1 MDRSLRMLLG
11 LLLAVVLLAA
21 CGQAAG
27 TGSTGG
33 SATQAP
39 QATAAAEQPTA
50 MVEQPTAMAEQPT
63 ARAAQPTAMA
73 EQPTAMA
80 EQPTAMAEQPTAMA
94 EHPTSGATGTSG
106 DLLDTVKKRGKL
118 IISTDANYKPQSFK
132 NPDGTFEGFDVDVG
146 REIAK
151 RLGVEAEF
159 LDINFDI
166 ITAGNWNGRWDLN
179 AGSMT
184 ITADRQKVLYFSTP
198 YYYTPASFVVH
209 KDSKAT
215 SIDDLKGKNV
225 GVGAATTYQDYLQG
239 KLSLT
244 NEQVLRPP
252 PDGAQAKIYDT
263 DQAALTD
270 LALGDG
276 VRVDAVLTALPT
288 AQDAIKS
295 GQPLK
300 ILGDPVYYED
310 LGIAIDK
317 QSPQDSK
324 SLADAVSKIIDDM
337 HADGT
342 LTNLSNKYYGVDLT
356 TKK

>member
-1 MDRSLRMLLG
+1 MDRSIRRLLG
-11 LLLAVVLLAA
+11 VLLAVVLLLTA
-21 CGQAAG
+21 CGQGG
-27 TGSTGG
+27 TAST
-33 SATQAP
+33 STQVP
-39 QATAAAEQPTA
+39 QPS
-50 MVEQPTAMAEQPT
+50 AMAEQPS
-63 ARAAQPTAMA
+63 AMA

-80 EQPTAMAEQPTAMA
+80 EQPTAMADQPTAMA
-94 EHPTSGATGTSG
+94 EQPTAGSTGTAG

-118 IISTDANYKPQSFK
+118 IVATDANYKPQSFK
-132 NPDGTFEGFDVDVG
+132 NPDGTFEGFDVDVA
-146 REIAK
+146 REVAK
-151 RLGVEAEF
+151 RLGVEVEF

-166 ITAGNWNGRWDLN
+166 ITAGTWNGRWDMN

-184 ITADRQKVLYFSTP
+184 ITPDRQKVLYFSTP

-215 SIDDLKGKNV
+215 TIDDLKGKSI
-225 GVGAATTYQDYLQG
+225 GVGAATTYQSYLEG
-239 KLSLT
+239 TLT
-244 NEQVLRPP
+244 LVDEQILQPA
-252 PDGAQAKIYDT
+252 PDGAKAKIYDT

-276 VRVDAVLTALPT
+276 VRADAVLTALPT

-300 ILGDPVYYED
+300 IVGDPVYYED
-310 LGIAIDK
+310 LGIAIDQ

-324 SLADAVSKIIDDM
+324 SLAEAVSKIIDDM

-342 LTNLSNKYYGVDLT
+342 LTKLSNKYYGIDLT